1 MRLQL
6 LLEGIKNHTCSLVM
20 SGKLINFESQN
31 IVTMLD
37 IEKLPPLAEEN
48 PIGMIFTR
56 FPELNVRQVARS
68 MGINEALMQHYVN
81 GVKRPSFDRA
91 MEIERFLH
99 KLGEEL
105 MKIEIK

>member
-1 MRLQL
+1 M
-6 LLEGIKNHTCSLVM
+6 EK
-20 SGKLINFESQN
+20 SGKMVKFESQK
-31 IVTMLD
+31 VRCMLD
-37 IEKLPPLAEEN
+37 LDKLPPLAEEN

-68 MGINEALMQHYVN
+68 MGVNEALMQHYVN

-99 KLGEEL
+99 RLGEEL
-105 MKIEIK
+105 QKIEIK